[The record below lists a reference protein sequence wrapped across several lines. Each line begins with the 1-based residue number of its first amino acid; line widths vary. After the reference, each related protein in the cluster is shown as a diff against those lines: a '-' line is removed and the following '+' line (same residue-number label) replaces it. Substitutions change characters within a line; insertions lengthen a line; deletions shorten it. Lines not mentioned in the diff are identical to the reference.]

1 MNPRPRGFPYL
12 ASCYVFHLKP
22 YSLKADKLSILR
34 DDLLV

>member
-22 YSLKADKLSILR
+22 YSLKADKHP
-34 DDLLV
+34 